1 MKKLLV
7 FLLLAITFQGFAQT
21 NYITGINISLPSN
34 PDANIEKWSS
44 SMPPFMISAQTR
56 LENGRVSPIVMESN
70 ILVSIRGGGVACGSF
85 TKANA
90 PASNFNATS
99 KVWAGKAALDL
110 LGTPCILK
118 PGSYELCVQFFGEG
132 AAGKTLI
139 GEACKSFTVA
149 NVETE
154 AKIYQPPQALTP
166 ADGTQFSDSDLKKPM
181 TFRWTPVIPRPQ
193 EPLTYR
199 LTVWQLMQGQ
209 TGTQAMHLNQ
219 PIITK
224 DVDNMTQAVIYI
236 TGDFTF
242 PQFIWNVQALNKE
255 GKPIGENEGKSKPF
269 QFSASACDVNL
280 KLELKSI
287 VCLPATHG
295 FNNYKVCVS
304 STYTSSNYNLTYS
317 GSNGFKAYAPSYSPF
332 YTVSNITPAL
342 QIQNSGSTTTV
353 NYCFDVSVPTGQ
365 TSIKVGLQGDD
376 KDPGPMVCQPGA
388 ELDLRLPNCTNPTC
402 DCGTWSPLTV
412 LDAAQG
418 KRYDCGS
425 TIEWTCKQALNFTAN
440 YQCSPN
446 DKTCEAKTTW
456 EVKKGNIVIKS
467 GTGTSQLNDGFS
479 LLENGTYT
487 LTLNASCNDK
497 KCPPCTYTIIVRDC
511 TNTTCD
517 CGKWDN
523 SGIKIQKNGAII
535 SNVKCDGDVSLGIGT
550 YGIQYPNFICNPN
563 DKTCLAS
570 YSWSVLGPVTGN
582 GTGNLINFN
591 FSLAGTYIVTLTPFC
606 GDKRCEPCKIVIKI
620 EDPLPCNL
628 SFTDNLKDKYCVGDQ
643 VTINWTG
650 TPQPSTVNLVLIDF
664 TNWTVYQT
672 IATSIPNSGSYT
684 WTLPANLP
692 CDPERKWSFYVTD
705 PAQSPQCWN
714 YSKEFTIGC
723 CIDKPCECG
732 TWSSIM
738 VNRLKYNCGNK
749 EPIKLSCNKAID
761 FSNTYQCSPNDKTCV
776 AETKW
781 EVTKDGQSYGSG
793 TGSNGTFTPTAN
805 GTYVLTTY
813 ANCNGKECK
822 PCITTFIVEDCK
834 PCDCGTW
841 SSLTVQNASGI
852 KSYPCGIK
860 MVIPWSCNQAFNFT
874 DSYQCSPNDRTCQA
888 ETKWEVKKGNIIIS
902 SGTGT
907 NNLNGTFTPT
917 ENGLYTITLNAK
929 CNGKSCT
936 PCTYTISVEDCCQDS
951 KIIIKKKNVVI
962 SNNGECLKSGVYTFI
977 NNLAPSTPI
986 VNGTYVLTSTPNN
999 VTVSTGNFTS
1009 GVPLN
1014 LTIPQYVCGSVTGFK
1029 LTYTWNRG
1037 KCSKTIERTICP
1049 PPCCDNITLKKTSK
1063 LLTGTDLNFT
1073 TEFSVSPSTTFTK
1086 VKVQILDI
1094 NVSGAAKPWANI
1106 LSLNETTWGSGT
1118 TNPAITTPGNAIWF
1132 NGSLTASG
1140 ILTFNGKIINIYG
1153 SATTSTVNLI
1163 VRFTFYQNNGSCNEV
1178 ICEKDISYN
1187 NVIGPR

>member
-193 EPLTYR
+193 EPTTYR

-209 TGTQAMHLNQ
+209 TGTQAMHVNQ

-224 DVDNMTQAVIYI
+224 NVDNMTQAVIYI
-236 TGDFTF
+236 TGDFTS

-511 TNTTCD
+511 
-517 CGKWDN
+517 
-523 SGIKIQKNGAII
+523 
-535 SNVKCDGDVSLGIGT
+535 
-550 YGIQYPNFICNPN
+550 
-563 DKTCLAS
+563 
-570 YSWSVLGPVTGN
+570 
-582 GTGNLINFN
+582 
-591 FSLAGTYIVTLTPFC
+591 
-606 GDKRCEPCKIVIKI
+606 
-620 EDPLPCNL
+620 
-628 SFTDNLKDKYCVGDQ
+628 
-643 VTINWTG
+643 
-650 TPQPSTVNLVLIDF
+650 
-664 TNWTVYQT
+664 
-672 IATSIPNSGSYT
+672 
-684 WTLPANLP
+684 
-692 CDPERKWSFYVTD
+692 
-705 PAQSPQCWN
+705 
-714 YSKEFTIGC
+714 
-723 CIDKPCECG
+723 
-732 TWSSIM
+732 
-738 VNRLKYNCGNK
+738 
-749 EPIKLSCNKAID
+749 
-761 FSNTYQCSPNDKTCV
+761 
-776 AETKW
+776 
-781 EVTKDGQSYGSG
+781 
-793 TGSNGTFTPTAN
+793 
-805 GTYVLTTY
+805 
-813 ANCNGKECK
+813 
-822 PCITTFIVEDCK
+822 K
-834 PCDCGTW
+834 PCDCGSW
-841 SSLTVQNASGI
+841 SPLTVQNAAGI
-852 KSYPCGIK
+852 KSYTCGIK